1 MDRPP
6 RHSAGQLAKHVE
18 QGRALL
24 DQARLIGDTSDYHCW
39 RAARNPWI
47 ELTTET
53 LGHLYGSEEAD
64 RFKSAAS
71 AWGGGGQWQAEHKR
85 DSKCM
90 EVAIDVLISLQGRPE
105 FEQELSVGWTLG
117 PEPAGGPV
125 LARDA
130 REPSPGWLAQEL
142 EEFAPEPEELAPELE
157 ELAPESSVGL
167 GLERELKELTREPEE
182 LAPAP
187 LVGSELAPAPSVG
200 VVAQEPAE
208 GAEVVQQSADGSSL
222 PTMASAVPTPGPTRQ
237 VFLVHGRNEKWKLAV
252 AGLLERTGP
261 NEVTVLNGPSND
273 RAGLVQQGEV
283 QAVGPRYAVILLTAD
298 DVGAP
303 RLDSDQEPYYSPRAR
318 QGVVFEMGFLVAT
331 FGPRCVCVLYEDG
344 VELPCDLDGIGYI
357 RLDRAGTWQSKLLLK
372 LRSAGFDYDVNM
384 LAPV

>member
-1 MDRPP
+1 M
-6 RHSAGQLAKHVE
+6 
-18 QGRALL
+18 
-24 DQARLIGDTSDYHCW
+24 
-39 RAARNPWI
+39 
-47 ELTTET
+47 
-53 LGHLYGSEEAD
+53 
-64 RFKSAAS
+64 
-71 AWGGGGQWQAEHKR
+71 
-85 DSKCM
+85 
-90 EVAIDVLISLQGRPE
+90 
-105 FEQELSVGWTLG
+105 
-117 PEPAGGPV
+117 
-125 LARDA
+125 
-130 REPSPGWLAQEL
+130 
-142 EEFAPEPEELAPELE
+142 
-157 ELAPESSVGL
+157 
-167 GLERELKELTREPEE
+167 
-182 LAPAP
+182 
-187 LVGSELAPAPSVG
+187 
-200 VVAQEPAE
+200 
-208 GAEVVQQSADGSSL
+208 

-273 RAGLVQQGEV
+273 RAGLVPQGEV

>member
-1 MDRPP
+1 
-6 RHSAGQLAKHVE
+6 
-18 QGRALL
+18 
-24 DQARLIGDTSDYHCW
+24 
-39 RAARNPWI
+39 
-47 ELTTET
+47 
-53 LGHLYGSEEAD
+53 
-64 RFKSAAS
+64 
-71 AWGGGGQWQAEHKR
+71 
-85 DSKCM
+85 
-90 EVAIDVLISLQGRPE
+90 
-105 FEQELSVGWTLG
+105 
-117 PEPAGGPV
+117 
-125 LARDA
+125 
-130 REPSPGWLAQEL
+130 
-142 EEFAPEPEELAPELE
+142 
-157 ELAPESSVGL
+157 
-167 GLERELKELTREPEE
+167 
-182 LAPAP
+182 
-187 LVGSELAPAPSVG
+187 
-200 VVAQEPAE
+200 
-208 GAEVVQQSADGSSL
+208 
-222 PTMASAVPTPGPTRQ
+222 
-237 VFLVHGRNEKWKLAV
+237 V

-357 RLDRAGTWQSKLLLK
+357 RLDLAGTWQSKLLLK